1 MSGDRVLVV
10 DDHAGFRATARRVL
24 EADGWSVVGEAADGA
39 SAIAVAQRLDP
50 DVVLLD
56 IGLPDADGFA
66 IADRLAALVVA
77 RIVLTS
83 SRERGVYGDRLASS
97 AALGF
102 IGKGELDGIALRR
115 LLAGPG
121 NENA

>member
-1 MSGDRVLVV
+1 MMGDRVLVV
-10 DDHAGFRATARRVL
+10 DDHAGFRATVRRVL

-56 IGLPDADGFA
+56 IGLPDEDGFA
-66 IADRLAALVVA
+66 IAERLADLVAA

-83 SRERGVYGDRLASS
+83 SREGAVYEDRLASS

-102 IGKGELDGIALRR
+102 IGKGELDGTTLRR
-115 LLAGPG
+115 LVVGRGVEA
-121 NENA
+121 E